1 MMKMKKMLIAGVFV
15 LALSPVIS
23 TTVASTTVYAESQK
37 QEEVLQEKNLDDGK
51 KYELI
56 QEDDGSIV
64 VRVYENTGKSRANVA
79 SLPTYWGSWSTM
91 VSFSNGFVAGA
102 VNTGLTLGI
111 GHVLSIFSVIPSG
124 VLEALLEGASWTDL
138 GSMPGNDVA
147 NFWDINNDGSVSFQ
161 KRTKA
166 DKWGNVELTEWRTI

>member
-1 MMKMKKMLIAGVFV
+1 MMKMQKMLIAGVSV

-56 QEDDGSIV
+56 QEDDGS
-64 VRVYENTGKSRANVA
+64 
-79 SLPTYWGSWSTM
+79 
-91 VSFSNGFVAGA
+91 
-102 VNTGLTLGI
+102 
-111 GHVLSIFSVIPSG
+111 
-124 VLEALLEGASWTDL
+124 
-138 GSMPGNDVA
+138 
-147 NFWDINNDGSVSFQ
+147 VSFQ

-166 DKWGNVELTEWRTI
+166 DKWGNIELTEWRTI